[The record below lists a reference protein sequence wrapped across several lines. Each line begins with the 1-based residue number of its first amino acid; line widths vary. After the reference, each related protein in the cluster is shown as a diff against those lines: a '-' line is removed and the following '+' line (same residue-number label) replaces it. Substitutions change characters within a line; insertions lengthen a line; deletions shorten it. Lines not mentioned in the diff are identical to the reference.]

1 MDYHKDF
8 RLYLQTK
15 LSNPHYPP
23 EIQAETTLVNFM
35 VTEDG
40 LEDQLLATVVQLER
54 PDLAKQK
61 DQLIEDQ
68 NNFKILLTELEDGIL
83 EQLASAE
90 GDVTEN
96 IALIE
101 NLEKSK
107 ATSIEVAEKMV
118 IAKQTEVVIEDAREQ
133 YRPVANRGSLM
144 FFLLSD
150 LFKVHTFHFYSLSSF
165 VLVYCRAIAGRKRV
179 GGDWSEDDAFKAMV
193 PTKMKERFLAVEEA
207 AAAAAAAAGGNEAV
221 VDPKALAER
230 MTYLVDNITYEAFNY
245 CRRGLFEK
253 HKLIVATML
262 MLRVMQRRN
271 EAPADQ
277 LEYLIMG
284 TAVPT
289 PPAMTSKVAEY
300 LTQLQWQSVS
310 ALKEID
316 PFKQLTEDL
325 ELNVESWRE
334 WLEMGNCEEQEL
346 PGEWQKKVTPFAKLL
361 LVRALRP
368 DRVTAALTLF
378 ISETMGVRYMVQE
391 PFDLETTFEDS
402 SSQTPLFFVLFP
414 GVDPGTEIETLG
426 RKLGFTESAGNFVSI
441 SMGQGQERNGESVLD
456 RFTYEGGWAFLQNVH
471 LMQSWLPTLERK
483 LEIAQET
490 GHPDFRCFVT
500 AEPPGLPDQMLIPE
514 GIMQAAIKVANE
526 PPTDVKSLYRSAYA
540 LFTQADIDKSSKQVE
555 FKPMLFGLCFFHA
568 LVLGRRKFGYQGFSR
583 AYAWNNGDLTVCGA
597 ILHNY
602 LEANADTPWADV
614 RYLFGEVMYGGHITD
629 PWDRRITSTYL
640 DVLLNPNLIEE
651 KSDYVM
657 APGFKPLLE
666 GSYADYRAYIEDA
679 SPPETPVLFGMHPN
693 AESEGRS
700 RAQPDARADP
710 HSTPQSA
717 DGSRHPPSPAQE
729 VVALL
734 RSPHPLLS
742 PPPSRVLSLT
752 AQLSLRG
759 AFLLDPLRQRRR
771 RRRRAVHGGEGR
783 RDPGVHPGA
792 AA

>member
-1 MDYHKDF
+1 
-8 RLYLQTK
+8 
-15 LSNPHYPP
+15 
-23 EIQAETTLVNFM
+23 
-35 VTEDG
+35 
-40 LEDQLLATVVQLER
+40 
-54 PDLAKQK
+54 
-61 DQLIEDQ
+61 
-68 NNFKILLTELEDGIL
+68 
-83 EQLASAE
+83 
-90 GDVTEN
+90 
-96 IALIE
+96 
-101 NLEKSK
+101 
-107 ATSIEVAEKMV
+107 
-118 IAKQTEVVIEDAREQ
+118 
-133 YRPVANRGSLM
+133 
-144 FFLLSD
+144 
-150 LFKVHTFHFYSLSSF
+150 
-165 VLVYCRAIAGRKRV
+165 
-179 GGDWSEDDAFKAMV
+179 
-193 PTKMKERFLAVEEA
+193 
-207 AAAAAAAAGGNEAV
+207 
-221 VDPKALAER
+221 
-230 MTYLVDNITYEAFNY
+230 
-245 CRRGLFEK
+245 
-253 HKLIVATML
+253 
-262 MLRVMQRRN
+262 
-271 EAPADQ
+271 
-277 LEYLIMG
+277 
-284 TAVPT
+284 
-289 PPAMTSKVAEY
+289 
-300 LTQLQWQSVS
+300 
-310 ALKEID
+310 
-316 PFKQLTEDL
+316 
-325 ELNVESWRE
+325 
-334 WLEMGNCEEQEL
+334 
-346 PGEWQKKVTPFAKLL
+346 
-361 LVRALRP
+361 
-368 DRVTAALTLF
+368 
-378 ISETMGVRYMVQE
+378 MGVRYMVQE

-640 DVLLNPNLIEE
+640 EVLLNPNLIEE

-693 AESEGRS
+693 AEISLLNSLCEGLFFSILSVSGGGGGGGGQSMEEKVGEIQVSILEQLREDFS
-700 RAQPDARADP
+700 MVEIRMRIKEKGSPYVVFVLQELERMNKIVGAIRQQLEELALGLSGALNISDAMDALINAIFMNQVPPNWLKTCGQIGPTGTYNRKNLSAWYVDLKLRWAQLEEWSSPAKPIEQLPPSVWISGCFNPMGFVTASMQVTARAQ
-710 HSTPQSA
+710 
-717 DGSRHPPSPAQE
+717 
-729 VVALL
+729 
-734 RSPHPLLS
+734 
-742 PPPSRVLSLT
+742 
-752 AQLSLRG
+752 QLSLDQMRVHVEVTEVTDIASVEAQPENGVHLHGLFMENARWDSEALGIPDELEVEQGITSVEPGSVAESKPKELYPVMPMIHLTARTVDTAVTETRIVDGRFICPFYTTTVRG
-759 AFLLDPLRQRRR
+759 PTFVFAGPLRTNC
-771 RRRRAVHGGEGR
+771 
-783 RDPGVHPGA
+783 DPRKWILTGA
-792 AA
+792 ALVMQPD